1 MRILRVN
8 SVKSGSSKT
17 SAFFDFQT
25 DDEITIKGFRII
37 NGPKGLFIAPP
48 DQKGKDGKY
57 YETIILPKQM
67 KADLQKLALE
77 EYGKLYN

>member
-1 MRILRVN
+1 MKILRVN

-17 SAFFDFQT
+17 TAFFDFQT
-25 DDEITIKGFRII
+25 NDEITIKGFKIV
-37 NGPKGLFIAPP
+37 NGPKGLFIAAP

-57 YETIILPKQM
+57 YETILLPKPM
-67 KADLQKLALE
+67 KAELQKMALE